1 MPNYVVD
8 WPKAGDEMAKP
19 VVKGGDVDWQ
29 VVGVGMAYSQFRVTS
44 EESRNAGVKGTMV
57 KT

>member
-1 MPNYVVD
+1 
-8 WPKAGDEMAKP
+8 MAKP